1 MKNKIRLSDQRVRI
15 IGKGLY
21 TQWKVRKPSAVER
34 ILNLVGRKQ
43 VSRPNQN
50 NDTEMLVDT
59 GDTKINLSTI
69 MDKVTI
75 HSITINEGDDVVR
88 VNETLKIGDYSHKR
102 SFAEDFYD
110 LWQTSLKQEMLS
122 AEN

>member
-1 MKNKIRLSDQRVRI
+1 MEKKISVSDQRVRI
-15 IGKGLY
+15 IGEGLY
-21 TQWKVRKPSAVER
+21 TQWKVRKPSVIER

-59 GDTKINLSTI
+59 GDTKIKLSTI

-75 HSITINEGDDVVR
+75 HRITIDEGDTGID
-88 VNETLKIGDYSHKR
+88 VNESLRIDDYNDKR
-102 SFAEDFYD
+102 SFARDFRN
-110 LWQTSLKQEMLS
+110 LWLTSLRGEK
-122 AEN
+122 